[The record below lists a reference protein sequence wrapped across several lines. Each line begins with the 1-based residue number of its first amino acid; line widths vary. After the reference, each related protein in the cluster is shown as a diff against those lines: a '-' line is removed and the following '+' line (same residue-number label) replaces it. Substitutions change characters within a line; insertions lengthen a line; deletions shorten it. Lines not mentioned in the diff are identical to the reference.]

1 MLKKLI
7 VFFSVAITLVVPF
20 AIYFGIKYQL
30 LTYVLALLIV
40 VNLLRLTTF
49 NFKNSK
55 VKVLSK
61 VSFFTV
67 IILIVLAITQLVIK
81 DLKLIYYYP
90 VAVNFVFLSAFLIS
104 LFSKEAIITKFAKL
118 IHPNLE
124 QFEIDYTRN
133 VTKAWCL
140 FFVVNGLI
148 ALYTVLSHSIELWTL
163 YNGLISYLAIGVF
176 ALIELLIRKIVKA
189 KHGK

>member
-1 MLKKLI
+1 MIKKLA
-7 VFFSVAITLVVPF
+7 VFFFIAITFLVPF
-20 AIYFGIKYQL
+20 AIYFGLKFQL

-40 VNLLRLTTF
+40 MNLLRLVTIH
-49 NFKNSK
+49 FKNTK
-55 VKVLSK
+55 VKVLSY
-61 VSFFTV
+61 VSFLSV
-67 IILIVLAITQLVIK
+67 IILIVLSITQLVLK

-90 VAVNFVFLSAFLIS
+90 VAVNLIFFVFFFTS

-118 IHPNLE
+118 IHPKLE
-124 QFEIDYTRN
+124 QFEIDYTRK
-133 VTKAWCL
+133 VTIAWCS

-148 ALYTVLSHSIELWTL
+148 ALYTVLYDSIELWTL
-163 YNGLISYLAIGVF
+163 YNGLISYLAIGVL

>member
-1 MLKKLI
+1 MFKKLI
-7 VFFSVAITLVVPF
+7 VFFSVAITFVVPF

-67 IILIVLAITQLVIK
+67 IILIVLAITQLVLK

-90 VAVNFVFLSAFLIS
+90 VAVNLLFLSAFL
-104 LFSKEAIITKFAKL
+104 
-118 IHPNLE
+118 
-124 QFEIDYTRN
+124 
-133 VTKAWCL
+133 
-140 FFVVNGLI
+140 
-148 ALYTVLSHSIELWTL
+148 
-163 YNGLISYLAIGVF
+163 
-176 ALIELLIRKIVKA
+176 
-189 KHGK
+189 